1 MGILG
6 GAASSL
12 FVLIW
17 IGAWIF
23 GIWLVWRFVRAV
35 ERIAD
40 AHEIIA
46 RNGRGGAGS
55 EARPRGL

>member
-1 MGILG
+1 MEILG

-46 RNGRGGAGS
+46 RNGRGG